1 MMNGLSARTTV
12 QKAEEKSVRKMRTK
26 DVNAV
31 KRQRE
36 ERTAREIKLEKKEF
50 NKVNAKQS
58 G

>member
-1 MMNGLSARTTV
+1 MNGLSARTTV

-36 ERTAREIKLEKKEF
+36 ERIARQIKLEKKEF

>member
-1 MMNGLSARTTV
+1 MNGLSARTTV

-50 NKVNAKQS
+50 NKANAKQS